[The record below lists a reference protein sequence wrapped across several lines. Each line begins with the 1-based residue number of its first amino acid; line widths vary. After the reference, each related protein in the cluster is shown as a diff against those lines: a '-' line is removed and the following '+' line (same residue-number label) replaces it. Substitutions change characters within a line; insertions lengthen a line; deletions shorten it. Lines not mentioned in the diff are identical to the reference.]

1 MRHTEGKR
9 VEKKLKEIEW
19 KLYIFDICESEKTQE
34 MLLQIYVFV
43 VLVGVPC
50 YSFHGG
56 WLQAQSA
63 QGQAETFQKTTVLLH
78 LASNTLGFGSS
89 SFSSSS
95 CCCCCCCCCCCNK
108 CSTFF
113 LFGDFSEFWSN
124 LGSKSKVAGFT
135 LFGASWSDAHETAA
149 GFFTSSR
156 WVQGSPPPE
165 ATAAVPLAQIE
176 NCVKRRELSEAETAL
191 RQNISQKGQGTKVL
205 SSFFLYLKW
214 NKWKC
219 CWMLVWRIPLVC
231 FFLNVCFPPWGEN
244 AYYFAHNRHFEIPE
258 DAKIISG
265 PGLVTGGSPE
275 KIQELVDSLWVG
287 WIDLMVTKIHQ
298 KKNINT
304 WLILKFKSWMHQLWF
319 IVIHVHSV
327 QFETVSVPFIW

>member
-1 MRHTEGKR
+1 MAWRPAWSCH
-9 VEKKLKEIEW
+9 
-19 KLYIFDICESEKTQE
+19 
-34 MLLQIYVFV
+34 
-43 VLVGVPC
+43 
-50 YSFHGG
+50 
-56 WLQAQSA
+56 
-63 QGQAETFQKTTVLLH
+63 
-78 LASNTLGFGSS
+78 FGSS
-89 SFSSSS
+89 HLLIAHPPRPWLWGHNLQFLGPQLWNSWVTKLRHPSANLEKVPCLLAAYRWVVGVMHELRLVVVVVVVVVVSVVHFSVWW
-95 CCCCCCCCCCCNK
+95 
-108 CSTFF
+108 FF
-113 LFGDFSEFWSN
+113 QNFWSN

-135 LFGASWSDAHETAA
+135 LFGASWSDAQPASK
-149 GFFTSSR
+149 TSSR

-219 CWMLVWRIPLVC
+219 CWMLVLS
-231 FFLNVCFPPWGEN
+231 PWGEN

-275 KIQELVDSLWVG
+275 KIQDSL
-287 WIDLMVTKIHQ
+287 IACE
-298 KKNINT
+298 
-304 WLILKFKSWMHQLWF
+304 LWG
-319 IVIHVHSV
+319 
-327 QFETVSVPFIW
+327 